1 MQTIE
6 QTSPSRPAYAGTGKR
21 RSIDGIARKAPAQAQ
36 AAPVLPQYTHRA
48 ASPVARQAAAQPKQQ
63 PRPAATAPQPQ
74 PSPQPI
80 QQQPQRHAAPAAA
93 PAKSK
98 PARKKRGMP
107 AWLEVPLMGFGAIAA
122 GLLAQSAL
130 IGQLMI
136 VVYGVVA
143 FFLRVRSRTTFTLA
157 LLSMIATIILLTFR
171 GNVSLSQNFATYTFL
186 LLVVGVITLGRE
198 LKQEG
203 GRVYSR
209 RNY

>member
-6 QTSPSRPAYAGTGKR
+6 QTSPIRPAYAGTGQR
-21 RSIDGIARKAPAQAQ
+21 RSIDGIARKKAAPA
-36 AAPVLPQYTHRA
+36 LPQYLPRTATPVTRPRA
-48 ASPVARQAAAQPKQQ
+48 PQPAQPVPRPTVQPAPQ
-63 PRPAATAPQPQ
+63 PRPTVAVATKPQTTPK
-74 PSPQPI
+74 
-80 QQQPQRHAAPAAA
+80 A
-93 PAKSK
+93 
-98 PARKKRGMP
+98 ARKKRGMP

-136 VVYGVVA
+136 VAYGVAA

-157 LLSMIATIILLTFR
+157 LMSMIATIILLTFR